1 MKLKEIIELKIETQE
16 KIQKLIEDFVNKT
29 DLEVHCI
36 NIGKDYY
43 FGKGFDYVVFIDVK
57 I

>member
-1 MKLKEIIELKIETQE
+1 MELKEIIELKIETQE

>member
-29 DLEVHCI
+29 DLEVQCI
-36 NIGKDYY
+36 NIGKDYR